1 MNIFPVA
8 DTLLIFLVNSTR
20 IYLPM
25 KREQTECSETSE
37 YKLQMQWYYPK
48 ESIQHTEHGE
58 SLKSGT
64 LLITQLK
71 L

>member
-8 DTLLIFLVNSTR
+8 DTLLIFLVHSTR

-37 YKLQMQWYYPK
+37 YKLQTQWYYTK